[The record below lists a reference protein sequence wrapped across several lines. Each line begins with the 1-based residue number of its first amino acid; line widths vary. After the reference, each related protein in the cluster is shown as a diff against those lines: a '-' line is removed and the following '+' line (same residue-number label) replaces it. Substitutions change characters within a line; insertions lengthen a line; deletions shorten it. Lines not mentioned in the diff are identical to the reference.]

1 MKSKFAPR
9 IALSVL
15 FILPSIAFSACADVP
30 QAAAVR
36 GALDA
41 REGGPDF
48 DTCRSARQAAELV
61 RQMQMP
67 EGGLP
72 LAIPAE
78 CQFGSAA
85 KKQAAAPREMKSY
98 VERPNLDH
106 SPG

>member
-15 FILPSIAFSACADVP
+15 FILPSVAFSACAAVP
-30 QAAAVR
+30 EAAVH
-36 GALDA
+36 GASDA
-41 REGGPDF
+41 REGSRDF

-85 KKQAAAPREMKSY
+85 RKQAETPREMKSY